1 MNNLKEK
8 FCEIADKI
16 INKYIKN
23 NSHLTYYRQGIFFSE
38 GFSFCNFYDIFE
50 CDIII
55 ESGLRFGGS
64 TRMFLNYFDND
75 TIIKTNDLCSET
87 TKNDIKNTINLI
99 REEHPKRDWAFYPG
113 DGKKVVIDL
122 IKKYENTDKKIA
134 ILLDGPK
141 YDLALEIQEM
151 CFKFNNVKFVAIHDM
166 GQGPYNRRINVKY
179 ITNSIDKLRKLD
191 NFIFSTDS
199 SWYRKKYANK
209 IDTIINGNDKVW
221 KKFKKK
227 YPFGCGLIFLLNP
240 NKIDFLKLNENLYF
254 SQ

>member
-1 MNNLKEK
+1 MNKLKDV
-8 FCEIADKI
+8 FCKNADKT
-16 INKYIKN
+16 INNYIDKN
-23 NSHLTYYRQGIFFSE
+23 NHLTYYRQGIFFSE
-38 GFSFCNFYDIFE
+38 GFSFCNFCEIYD

-64 TRMFLNYFDND
+64 TRMFLNYFDD
-75 TIIKTNDLCSET
+75 TTTIETNDLFIENT
-87 TKNDIKNTINLI
+87 EDIKNTINLI
-99 REEHPKRDWAFYPG
+99 RKEYPKRKWNFYPG

-141 YDLALEIQEM
+141 YDLALEIQEL

-166 GQGPYNRRINVKY
+166 GQGPYNRRINIKS

-199 SWYRKKYANK
+199 LWYRKKYAER
-209 IDTIINGNDKVW
+209 IDTEINGNNKIW
-221 KKFKKK
+221 NKFKKR
-227 YPFGCGLIFLLNP
+227 YTFGCGLVFLLNP
-240 NKIDFLKLNENLYF
+240 NKMNFEKMNENLYF
-254 SQ
+254 SL